1 MKTNI
6 FLSKFALRSLVFVR
20 KFIIPSMAN
29 EAGVSP
35 GWTLADI
42 KTTGLLN
49 LSGRF
54 FYGKSY

>member
-1 MKTNI
+1 
-6 FLSKFALRSLVFVR
+6 
-20 KFIIPSMAN
+20 MAN